1 MDNQNSY
8 ISSDELRE
16 LTRFGGSWYQIL
28 QLKHLGIAFSLDAY
42 GTPVVKRAD
51 FDKFKKFYP

>member
-1 MDNQNSY
+1 MHNQNSY

-16 LTRFGGSWYQIL
+16 LTKSGGSWHQIH
-28 QLKHLGIAFSLDAY
+28 QLKRLRIAFSLDAY

-51 FDKFKKFYP
+51 FDHFRKFNP